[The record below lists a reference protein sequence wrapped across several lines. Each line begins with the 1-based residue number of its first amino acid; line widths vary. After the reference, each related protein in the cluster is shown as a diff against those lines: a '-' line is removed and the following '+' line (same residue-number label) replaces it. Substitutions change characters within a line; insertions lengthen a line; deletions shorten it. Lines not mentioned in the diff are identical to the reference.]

1 MKKTS
6 IQKVSINEAK
16 RFFSLYFNLP
26 IEEFNAKKQPGGG
39 YISTH
44 TAVLDNKYGTI
55 LTYSKINNIVR
66 VKSRINLFLNYLHH
80 YCGLSNPP

>member
-55 LTYSKINNIVR
+55 LTYSKINNIV
-66 VKSRINLFLNYLHH
+66 H
-80 YCGLSNPP
+80 YVMFSPDGFVTDNFVTV